1 MRPLA
6 HARHL
11 VRVGFRVRGR
21 GTVTVTIITIT
32 VRAGGLRQDTSRKG
46 RTSSVRT
53 PKTLEAKQRCSCEMK
68 SRPCIR
74 IVRCGIG
81 VRASGVRVSRVSGV
95 RVKVRVSVALA
106 SVSVRAKGG
115 RWI

>member
-1 MRPLA
+1 M
-6 HARHL
+6 
-11 VRVGFRVRGR
+11 
-21 GTVTVTIITIT
+21 
-32 VRAGGLRQDTSRKG
+32 RQDTSRNG

-53 PKTLEAKQRCSCEMK
+53 PKTLEAKHRCSCEMN

-74 IVRCGIG
+74 MVRCGG
-81 VRASGVRVSRVSGV
+81 NVRVSGVRVSRVSGV

-115 RWI
+115 RRI